1 MFYKLGKKFF
11 HLLID
16 FIRLVQVVLIFLSFF
31 IILYWILQLAGA
43 TFIEPFAP
51 FFEGIK
57 SITHIFYNRT
67 VKVDTITID
76 FSFLVATFAV
86 LLFAWGLKFVVEC
99 IEFAEKKYDSIYKYF
114 KKKSEDLFNKGLER
128 QYLMQEHKNNKFLL
142 LIKFSAVNLSKDK
155 FFNKDAEIK
164 VEEKEIEI
172 LEDFSNNLEDI
183 LTCEKSFLNEE
194 LLLNFD
200 DFDDVDEV
208 LLFIEN
214 IMKKLKRKY
223 EAEQWKINFLA
234 STEVYANAKEIMPR
248 TEKLMK
254 LIKLDLRDKIVC
266 LATFKQRYS
275 LIKSPKYVIEE
286 QGVYKISG
294 NEDVFCIKKSVES
307 SQA

>member
-1 MFYKLGKKFF
+1 MFYKLGKKIF
-11 HLLID
+11 HLFID
-16 FIRLVQVVLIFLSFF
+16 LIRLVQVVLIFLSFF

-43 TFIEPFAP
+43 TFIEPVAP

-67 VKVDTITID
+67 VKTDTVEID
-76 FSFLVATFAV
+76 FAFLMATFAI
-86 LLFAWGLKFVVEC
+86 LLFSGALKFV
-99 IEFAEKKYDSIYKYF
+99 IEFVEFLETKYDSIYNYF
-114 KKKSEDLFNKGLER
+114 KKKSEDSFNKGLEQ
-128 QYLMQEHKNNKFLL
+128 QYLIQEHKNNKFLL

-155 FFNKDAEIK
+155 FFNKDAGIK
-164 VEEKEIEI
+164 VEEKEMEI

-183 LTCEKSFLNEE
+183 LKCQKSFLNEE

-200 DFDDVDEV
+200 DFSDIDEV

-214 IMKKLKRKY
+214 IMKKLKHKY

-234 STEVYANAKEIMPR
+234 SAEVYANSKEIMPK

-254 LIKLDLRDKIVC
+254 LIKLDLSDKIVC

-275 LIKSPKYVIEE
+275 LIKNPKYAIEE
-286 QGVYKISG
+286 QGVYKISE
-294 NEDVFCIKKSVES
+294 NEDVFCIKKGAES